1 MDVTEKY
8 GKTNTVANICK
19 AYGVP
24 LEVGFII
31 ADGHIHN
38 RGRFGYWAGLALQWI
53 FVSLSVDERKGFRDD
68 LDALAVWMHEQ
79 WAKAK

>member
-24 LEVGFII
+24 LWAGFAIADFII
-31 ADGHIHN
+31 HGRSGPLHAAANVWAVGNFVGSAGRERHRKFCLDLGAVRKWV
-38 RGRFGYWAGLALQWI
+38 RG
-53 FVSLSVDERKGFRDD
+53 K
-68 LDALAVWMHEQ
+68 
-79 WAKAK
+79 